1 MKLRIRGNSL
11 RLRLSRGEV
20 TQLAEK
26 GRVEDAIAFG
36 PSKLTYALATADVA
50 EVGATYESS
59 PDGRIVVVIP
69 PKRAAEWASSDEVG
83 IESKGDLHI
92 LVEKDWSC
100 LKPRE
105 GEDDSDAFPHPEK
118 TK

>member
-20 TQLAEK
+20 TQLAEN
-26 GRVEDAIAFG
+26 GRVEDAISFG
-36 PSKLTYALATADVA
+36 PSKLTYVLETSA
-50 EVGATYESS
+50 EGRVGATYE
-59 PDGRIVVVIP
+59 DHRIVVTL
-69 PKRAAEWASSDEVG
+69 PKDRAASWTSSDEVG
-83 IESKGDLHI
+83 IESDGEVKI

-100 LKPRE
+100 LKPRS

-118 TK
+118 K

>member
-11 RLRLSRGEV
+11 RLRLSQSEV
-20 TQLAEK
+20 TQLAQQ

-36 PSKLTYALATADVA
+36 PAKLTYVLTTSAV
-50 EVGATYESS
+50 EHVGAIYE
-59 PDGRIVVVIP
+59 DHRIVVTL
-69 PKRAAEWASSDEVG
+69 PKERAARWTSSDEVG
-83 IESKGDLHI
+83 IETRGDLHI

-118 TK
+118 P